1 MSEARKIAAIL
12 VADIAIIAGI
22 VALIAVAGGIWY
34 FLPGYRTAPVVATAP
49 APAEAAHLSIV
60 VLPFTNLS
68 NDTSQDYFADGVT
81 ENLTTELSHIHNSFV
96 IARNTAFSFKGKNVD
111 ARDIGRQ
118 LGVRYVLEG
127 SVQRD
132 QNRVRVN
139 AQLIDAGSGAHL
151 WTDRFEEDVAD
162 LFKLQDHLVAR
173 LTNSLGYEL
182 V

>member
-68 NDTSQDYFADGVT
+68 GDASQDYLADVLSDQ
-81 ENLTTELSHIHNSFV
+81 LTTYISRIPGSFV
-96 IARNTAFSFKGKNVD
+96 IARS
-111 ARDIGRQ
+111 
-118 LGVRYVLEG
+118 
-127 SVQRD
+127 
-132 QNRVRVN
+132 
-139 AQLIDAGSGAHL
+139 
-151 WTDRFEEDVAD
+151 
-162 LFKLQDHLVAR
+162 
-173 LTNSLGYEL
+173 
-182 V
+182 